1 MGNRISNAGFHPLL
15 SRSQECIFNP
25 HLQSTI
31 GLCQPQI
38 QPSQSNLYL
47 NDCGRARLDLN
58 MFQNHNSMGMR
69 MDEKDEEAEV
79 VGQSSMEE
87 LDYEASGNLE
97 EESMEQQSEN
107 STSNGVTGSEEPEK
121 VENDETEKEVAVAGE
136 GDNSVEGRAGS
147 KESQAV
153 GKNGNE
159 TRGRK
164 KSGDE
169 TGRLS
174 NGGSKS
180 SEVCKPCNLVFENH
194 RWLDTHVKSGDHN
207 HVVKGFKPSS
217 GRYFCYLCWLGFQ
230 YIDMLAQHYT
240 KSDHKARARR
250 KGVYGPLLKP
260 GEARARGGDRSRSPV
275 RVRLSDYYEVDSVGE
290 CDTRGARPR
299 RLENRGKSSSK
310 PPDRKNDKGEDSEK
324 ASKELAEKAV
334 NNHHMKIEGEQK
346 EKSGDSSL
354 PKNEGNNNE
363 SNVNGVCGDHPST
376 EPNHLNEE
384 NSKEEV
390 CEETFTE
397 SELDA
402 VAISA
407 SGS

>member
-1 MGNRISNAGFHPLL
+1 MG
-15 SRSQECIFNP
+15 
-25 HLQSTI
+25 
-31 GLCQPQI
+31 
-38 QPSQSNLYL
+38 
-47 NDCGRARLDLN
+47 
-58 MFQNHNSMGMR
+58 
-69 MDEKDEEAEV
+69 
-79 VGQSSMEE
+79 
-87 LDYEASGNLE
+87 
-97 EESMEQQSEN
+97 
-107 STSNGVTGSEEPEK
+107 
-121 VENDETEKEVAVAGE
+121 
-136 GDNSVEGRAGS
+136 GDNSLERRVGS
-147 KESQAV
+147 KESQAD
-153 GKNGNE
+153 GQNGNE

-164 KSGDE
+164 KSCDE

-180 SEVCKPCNLVFENH
+180 SERRTNMVCKPCNLVFENH

-230 YIDMLAQHYT
+230 YTDMLAQHYT

-250 KGVYGPLLKP
+250 KGVYGPLKKP

-310 PPDRKNDKGEDSEK
+310 PQERKNDKDSEDTSEK
-324 ASKELAEKAV
+324 ASKELAEKVA
-334 NNHHMKIEGEQK
+334 NNHHMEVEAEQE
-346 EKSGDSSL
+346 EKSCDSTLSQ
-354 PKNEGNNNE
+354 NEGNNNE
-363 SNVNGVCGDHPST
+363 SNVNGGCGDHPST
-376 EPNHLNEE
+376 ELNDLNDE
-384 NSKEEV
+384 NCKEEG

-397 SELDA
+397 SELNA

-407 SGS
+407 IGS

>member
-1 MGNRISNAGFHPLL
+1 
-15 SRSQECIFNP
+15 
-25 HLQSTI
+25 
-31 GLCQPQI
+31 
-38 QPSQSNLYL
+38 
-47 NDCGRARLDLN
+47 
-58 MFQNHNSMGMR
+58 MGMR

-87 LDYEASGNLE
+87 LDYEASDNLE

-107 STSNGVTGSEEPEK
+107 STSNGVTASEEPEK
-121 VENDETEKEVAVAGE
+121 VENYETENEVALAGE
-136 GDNSVEGRAGS
+136 GDNSVEGRAAS
-147 KESQAV
+147 QESQAD
-153 GKNGNE
+153 GKNGSE

-180 SEVCKPCNLVFENH
+180 SERRTNTVCKPCNLVFENH

-290 CDTRGARPR
+290 CDTKGARPR

-310 PPDRKNDKGEDSEK
+310 PPERKNDKEDNSEK
-324 ASKELAEKAV
+324 ASKELAEKVA
-334 NNHHMKIEGEQK
+334 NNHHMKIEGELK
-346 EKSGDSSL
+346 EKSRDSSP

-363 SNVNGVCGDHPST
+363 SNVNGGCGDHPST
-376 EPNHLNEE
+376 ESNDLNEE
-384 NSKEEV
+384 NSKEEA
-390 CEETFTE
+390 CKETFTE
-397 SELDA
+397 SGVDA

>member
-1 MGNRISNAGFHPLL
+1 
-15 SRSQECIFNP
+15 
-25 HLQSTI
+25 
-31 GLCQPQI
+31 
-38 QPSQSNLYL
+38 
-47 NDCGRARLDLN
+47 
-58 MFQNHNSMGMR
+58 MGMR
-69 MDEKDEEAEV
+69 MDEKDEEAEG

-87 LDYEASGNLE
+87 LDYEASDNLE

-121 VENDETEKEVAVAGE
+121 VENDETEKEVAVAGG
-136 GDNSVEGRAGS
+136 GDNSLERRVGS
-147 KESQAV
+147 KESQAD

-180 SEVCKPCNLVFENH
+180 SERRTNMVCKPCNLVFENN

-217 GRYFCYLCWLGFQ
+217 GRYYCYLCWLGFQ

-260 GEARARGGDRSRSPV
+260 GEGRARGGDRSRSPV

-290 CDTRGARPR
+290 CDTRGTRPR

-310 PPDRKNDKGEDSEK
+310 PLERKNDKEDNSEK
-324 ASKELAEKAV
+324 ASKELAEKVA
-334 NNHHMKIEGEQK
+334 NNHHMEVGAEQE
-346 EKSGDSSL
+346 EKSCDSSL
-354 PKNEGNNNE
+354 SQNEGNNNE
-363 SNVNGVCGDHPST
+363 SNVNGGCGDHPST
-376 EPNHLNEE
+376 ELNDLNEE
-384 NSKEEV
+384 NGKEEG

-397 SELDA
+397 SEVNA

-407 SGS
+407 SAS

>member
-1 MGNRISNAGFHPLL
+1 MG
-15 SRSQECIFNP
+15 
-25 HLQSTI
+25 
-31 GLCQPQI
+31 
-38 QPSQSNLYL
+38 
-47 NDCGRARLDLN
+47 
-58 MFQNHNSMGMR
+58 
-69 MDEKDEEAEV
+69 
-79 VGQSSMEE
+79 GQSSMEE
-87 LDYEASGNLE
+87 LDYEASDNLE

-107 STSNGVTGSEEPEK
+107 SISINGVNESEEPEK
-121 VENDETEKEVAVAGE
+121 EVNDETENEVAVAGE
-136 GDNSVEGRAGS
+136 GDNAVKASAGS
-147 KESQAV
+147 EENQAD
-153 GKNGNE
+153 GQHGID

-164 KSGDE
+164 SDEKGRSG
-169 TGRLS
+169 

-180 SEVCKPCNLVFENH
+180 SERCTNSVCKPCNLVFENH

-260 GEARARGGDRSRSPV
+260 GEARSRAGDRSRSPV

-290 CDTRGARPR
+290 CDTRGTRPR

-310 PPDRKNDKGEDSEK
+310 PLERKNDKEDNSEK
-324 ASKELAEKAV
+324 ASKELSEKVA
-334 NNHHMKIEGEQK
+334 NNHHMEVGVEQE
-346 EKSGDSSL
+346 EKSCDSSL
-354 PKNEGNNNE
+354 SQDEGNNNE
-363 SNVNGVCGDHPST
+363 SNINGGCGDQPSA
-376 EPNHLNEE
+376 ELNDLNEE
-384 NSKEEV
+384 NGQEEG

-397 SELDA
+397 SDPNA
-402 VAISA
+402 VTISA

>member
-1 MGNRISNAGFHPLL
+1 MG
-15 SRSQECIFNP
+15 
-25 HLQSTI
+25 
-31 GLCQPQI
+31 
-38 QPSQSNLYL
+38 
-47 NDCGRARLDLN
+47 
-58 MFQNHNSMGMR
+58 GMR
-69 MDEKDEEAEV
+69 MDEKDGEAEV

-87 LDYEASGNLE
+87 LDYEASDNLE

-121 VENDETEKEVAVAGE
+121 VGNDETEKEVAVAGE
-136 GDNSVEGRAGS
+136 GDNSLEGRAGS
-147 KESQAV
+147 KESQAD

-159 TRGRK
+159 TRGRN

-180 SEVCKPCNLVFENH
+180 SERRTNMVCKPCNLVFENH

-230 YIDMLAQHYT
+230 YIDMLSQHYT

-250 KGVYGPLLKP
+250 KGVYGPLKKP

-310 PPDRKNDKGEDSEK
+310 PQERKNDKDSEDTSEK
-324 ASKELAEKAV
+324 ASKELAEKVA
-334 NNHHMKIEGEQK
+334 NNHHMEVEAEQE
-346 EKSGDSSL
+346 EKSCDSSL
-354 PKNEGNNNE
+354 SQNEGNNNE
-363 SNVNGVCGDHPST
+363 SDVNGGCGDQPIT
-376 EPNHLNEE
+376 ELNDLNEE
-384 NSKEEV
+384 NGQEEG

-397 SELDA
+397 SDPNA
-402 VAISA
+402 VTISA